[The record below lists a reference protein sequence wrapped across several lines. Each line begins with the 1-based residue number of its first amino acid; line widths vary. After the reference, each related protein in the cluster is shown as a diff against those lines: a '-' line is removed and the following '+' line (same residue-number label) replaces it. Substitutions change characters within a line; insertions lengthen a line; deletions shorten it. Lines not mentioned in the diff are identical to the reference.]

1 MNCPLQ
7 YFRMNRCEKLE
18 AMDSKKLTLVVL
30 LDLSKAFD
38 SIDHLRLLAKL
49 RTLRVS
55 ETSLEWFRSYLSERK
70 QYVRIGQEVSS
81 LRTTDHGVPQGSI
94 LCQALFNIYINNLPT
109 VPEIGSLESYVDDSK
124 LYLSFPVKDTD
135 VVALITEDLKK
146 IAVWC
151 CHNSLLINPEKT
163 KMLLLGTH
171 QMLKKVPDGFC
182 VTLLE
187 KELSPVPSA
196 KDLGVHVD
204 ETLCYDEHITNTVS
218 ACIARLCQIN
228 RVKHI
233 FDSQTL
239 LNIINALVFSRLY
252 NCFSVWS
259 NTSNKNI
266 LKLQS
271 VQNFAARIAS
281 GARKYD
287 HITPVLK
294 ELNWLP
300 VSSMLS
306 LSDAILAFKCVKG
319 LAPSYLADKFATRSI
334 VHSVNTRNKHKL

>member
-1 MNCPLQ
+1 
-7 YFRMNRCEKLE
+7 MNRCEKLE
-18 AMDSKKLTLVVL
+18 AMDSKKLTLVVV

-146 IAVWC
+146 IAAWC

-171 QMLKKVPDGFC
+171 QMLK
-182 VTLLE
+182 
-187 KELSPVPSA
+187 
-196 KDLGVHVD
+196 
-204 ETLCYDEHITNTVS
+204 
-218 ACIARLCQIN
+218 
-228 RVKHI
+228 
-233 FDSQTL
+233 
-239 LNIINALVFSRLY
+239 
-252 NCFSVWS
+252 
-259 NTSNKNI
+259 
-266 LKLQS
+266 
-271 VQNFAARIAS
+271 
-281 GARKYD
+281 
-287 HITPVLK
+287 
-294 ELNWLP
+294 
-300 VSSMLS
+300 
-306 LSDAILAFKCVKG
+306 
-319 LAPSYLADKFATRSI
+319 
-334 VHSVNTRNKHKL
+334 

>member
-1 MNCPLQ
+1 M
-7 YFRMNRCEKLE
+7 
-18 AMDSKKLTLVVL
+18 
-30 LDLSKAFD
+30 
-38 SIDHLRLLAKL
+38 
-49 RTLRVS
+49 
-55 ETSLEWFRSYLSERK
+55 

-94 LCQALFNIYINNLPT
+94 LGPALFNIYINDLPT

-124 LYLSFPVKDTD
+124 LFLSFPVKDTD
-135 VVALITEDLKK
+135 VVAQQITEDLKK
-146 IAVWC
+146 IAAWC

-163 KMLLLGTH
+163 KVLLLGTRH
-171 QMLKKVPDGFC
+171 MLKKVPNGFC

-196 KDLGVHVD
+196 KDLGVQVD
-204 ETLCYDEHITNTVS
+204 ETLSYDERITNTVS
-218 ACIARLCQIN
+218 ACLARLCQIN
-228 RVKHI
+228 RVKYI
-233 FDSQTL
+233 FDTQTL
-239 LNIINALVFSRLY
+239 LNIINALVFSKL
-252 NCFSVWS
+252 FSFSSVWS

-271 VQNFAARIAS
+271 VQNFAARIVS

-294 ELNWLP
+294 NWLP

-306 LSDAILAFKCVKG
+306 LRDAILAFKCVKG
-319 LAPSYLADKFATRSI
+319 LAPSYLADKFATRSS
-334 VHSVNTRNKHKL
+334 VHSVNTRNKHKLSIPRYKSAAGQRTFFYRAVTLWNSLPYSVTDNITLTGFKRDLKEHLLINFLNS